1 MDSKWAEI
9 RNLCLELALAELKKE
24 TAATVGT
31 VRELVKIAI
40 EIDMLNLQR
49 SVQADTARRL
59 KEVLT
64 MKLLDVE
71 GVKALLPIQNTKAY
85 AIIRQLNEEL
95 REKGYMT
102 IRGRVPE
109 KYLIERFGLGED
121 TP

>member
-49 SVQADTARRL
+49 S
-59 KEVLT
+59 
-64 MKLLDVE
+64 
-71 GVKALLPIQNTKAY
+71 
-85 AIIRQLNEEL
+85 
-95 REKGYMT
+95 
-102 IRGRVPE
+102 
-109 KYLIERFGLGED
+109 RFKTQRP
-121 TP
+121 TPLSAS

>member
-49 SVQADTARRL
+49 SVQSRYGAA
-59 KEVLT
+59 
-64 MKLLDVE
+64 
-71 GVKALLPIQNTKAY
+71 VKRGAH
-85 AIIRQLNEEL
+85 NE
-95 REKGYMT
+95 T
-102 IRGRVPE
+102 
-109 KYLIERFGLGED
+109 
-121 TP
+121 T